1 MTVQRLL
8 DASGRSD
15 VPVVDAADGLRPA
28 LNLCRAR
35 SAVVVKTAPGAG
47 PAELGRGLSGWRRT
61 LVVSDADELSTVD
74 PADAVVKR
82 WTAPTAVL
90 CLADTEL
97 RPGTEGWALS
107 DDAFA
112 HRDGHVT
119 SSEVRALVLARLAAR
134 PGVLVWDVNAGSG
147 AVAIECARLGAAVL
161 AVEPDPVQCVR
172 IIANASAH
180 QVDVRVVESELR
192 TDDLP
197 KPDAVFVGGGSLAD
211 VRASASVGAQR
222 VVLTTASVDRI
233 VPARDAL
240 RDAGYD
246 VDGCQLTAARLVD
259 EGFAA
264 AAPVTVLWGTKK

>member
-8 DASGRSD
+8 EASGRAD
-15 VPVVDAADGLRPA
+15 VPVVDAAHGLRPA

-47 PAELGRGLSGWRRT
+47 PAELGRGLAGWRRT
-61 LVVSDADELSTVD
+61 LIVSDADELSTVD
-74 PADAVVKR
+74 PADAVVRR

-97 RPGTEGWALS
+97 RAGTEEWAID

-112 HRDGHVT
+112 HREGHVS
-119 SSEVRALVLARLAAR
+119 SSEVRALALARLAPR
-134 PGVLVWDVNAGSG
+134 PGILVWDVNAASG

-180 QVDVRVVESELR
+180 QVDVRVVETELQPA
-192 TDDLP
+192 DLP
-197 KPDAVFVGGGSLAD
+197 KPDSVFVGGGALDD
-211 VRASASVGAQR
+211 VKACAAVGAQR
-222 VVLTTASVDRI
+222 VVVATTHLGRI
-233 VPARDAL
+233 IPARDAL
-240 RDAGYD
+240 REAGYD

-259 EGFAA
+259 DSFTSATSVA
-264 AAPVTVLWGTKK
+264 VLWGSKK

>member
-35 SAVVVKTAPGAG
+35 PAVVVRVAPGAG
-47 PAELGRGLSGWRRT
+47 PAELGQGLAGWRRT
-61 LVVSDADELSTVD
+61 LTVAGSDSDELSTVD
-74 PADAVVKR
+74 PADAVTRR
-82 WTAPTAVL
+82 WVEPTAVL
-90 CLADTEL
+90 CLADTEIAD
-97 RPGTEGWALS
+97 GHVGWALP

-112 HRDGHVT
+112 HREVIG
-119 SSEVRALVLARLAAR
+119 SEVRSLVLARLAPR
-134 PGVLVWDVNAGSG
+134 PGTLVWDVNAGSG
-147 AVAIECARLGAAVL
+147 AVAIECARLGAAVV

-180 QVDVRVVESELR
+180 QVDVRVVESELQSAE
-192 TDDLP
+192 LP
-197 KPDAVFVGGGSLAD
+197 KPDAVFVGGGAPGD
-211 VRASASVGAQR
+211 VRTSVAVGASR
-222 VVLTTASVDRI
+222 VVVTTTHVDRI

-240 RDAGYD
+240 RAAGYE

-259 EGFAA
+259 DGFAA
-264 AAPVTVLWGTKK
+264 AAPVAVVWGTKR